1 MNKNLLKLAKMVLS
15 LAEVET
21 DKAKLIIEGEPEV
34 GKEVFIEDEN
44 GELVAPEDGE
54 YEAESQILV
63 IAEGKIAEVRDKAQE
78 GGEAPAETPEQSAE
92 EPVASEQAEEGE
104 QPAEE
109 APEADPKDEKDKR
122 IAELEAKVEELN
134 NIVAEKDEEI
144 GLLKSELEK
153 KNGETEELKSQLKE
167 SDAKPAEELLKSQK
181 EEEKK
186 SWFKPRY

>member
-54 YEAESQILV
+54 YEAETQILV
-63 IAEGKIAEVRDKAQE
+63 IAEGKIAEVRDKEPE
-78 GGEAPAETPEQSAE
+78 GGEAPAEESQPEEAPAEAPVESA
-92 EPVASEQAEEGE
+92 QAEEGE

-109 APEADPKDEKDKR
+109 APESDPKDEE
-122 IAELEAKVEELN
+122 IAKLQAQIEELN
-134 NIVAEKDEEI
+134 NIIVEKDAEI
-144 GLLKSELEK
+144 GKLKAELEK
-153 KNGETEELKSQLKE
+153 
-167 SDAKPAEELLKSQK
+167 SDAEPAEEALKSQK
-181 EEEKK
+181 TENEVKP
-186 SWFKPRY
+186 WFKPRF